1 MALFNPSIWKYID
14 GIIAIL
20 IASEF
25 SFLVDCGVVLL
36 YIDLRFLYLLVLC
49 TYHNFNTEARVTLM
63 KFNNTL

>member
-20 IASEF
+20 IAPEF

-36 YIDLRFLYLLVLC
+36 YIDLRFFVFIGALYLS
-49 TYHNFNTEARVTLM
+49 
-63 KFNNTL
+63 